1 MRSLAIMIA
10 VVTARVRPSP
20 TGFVVIRNSLG
31 RAGAS
36 PRHLVDSAGAGPDSA
51 ASGVLPA
58 IGEPEAEGVARLF
71 NPGEC
76 RDTGRDA
83 DV

>member
-1 MRSLAIMIA
+1 MFGS
-10 VVTARVRPSP
+10 SP
-20 TGFVVIRNSLG
+20 TRLVIATGDRDRG
-31 RAGAS
+31 GAVS
-36 PRHLVDSAGAGPDSA
+36 RHLVDSAGAGPDSA